1 MAIAVLKLN
10 GSEMMKIQGQKYYN
24 RIRKIKII
32 MNYFLPC
39 IMSPKMEKFL
49 ENLIIKE

>member
-24 RIRKIKII
+24 RIRKNKN
-32 MNYFLPC
+32 NYELFFTLYDVTKNGE
-39 IMSPKMEKFL
+39 IF
-49 ENLIIKE
+49 